1 MQLTLVGAHFGKECV
16 FHAGIYWHV
25 EVLTYLKARCVL
37 GGGLWNITS
46 KIKELWQAVDLL
58 HHLATY
64 QLAFSDTSRVLSQHE
79 KYRKC
84 HLVTT
89 KLASL
94 ASESI
99 LREFNQR
106 YELLLE
112 LMGYWQSRKMAY
124 VVEAMYL
131 RMFKKVYIAI

>member
-1 MQLTLVGAHFGKECV
+1 MLKS
-16 FHAGIYWHV
+16 
-25 EVLTYLKARCVL
+25 LTYLKAPCVL
-37 GGGLWNITS
+37 GGGLWIY
-46 KIKELWQAVDLL
+46 QRA
-58 HHLATY
+58 LASSSSSPPSCHVST
-64 QLAFSDTSRVLSQHE
+64 AFSDTSRVLSQHE

-99 LREFNQR
+99 LDEFNQH

-112 LMGYWQSRKMAY
+112 LMGYWQSGKMAY
-124 VVEAMYL
+124 VVEARVL
-131 RMFKKVYIAI
+131 EDVLLVLFKKFPGIMLHKDISHTLCGSSAFICY